1 MTTRYKHVLF
11 DLDGTIYNTEFA
23 YTSALFDV
31 VKSEDPN
38 TKETFESLTRFMGS
52 AADDTR
58 KELGIGIEDT
68 DRLSDLWIER
78 VVNYKDSIKPFDGVM
93 SVIKYLK
100 DKGIKL
106 GIVTSRDRSFA
117 NKLGE
122 LASPMPTLLKPYFD
136 YSISASDVPNPKP
149 APDSIIKY
157 MEITGARR
165 DEILFI
171 GDTMSD
177 VMCAKDSGVAFG
189 LAIWGSRIKQS
200 IMCAHQF
207 LNPWDI
213 VSAVIHPDN
222 LNYQW
227 YKWAKEIQ
235 AIGQI
240 GLTYCTNVFDI
251 ERFERLRE
259 ISCEMISTM
268 TDEPLQKVR
277 DVICMDKGYITPKID
292 TRAAIFN
299 KQGQILLVK
308 EAKNNLWS
316 LPGGWCDEDMSIFS
330 NTIKEAREEAG
341 MLVTPVKLAAF
352 LDKDK
357 WNKSS
362 QPFHILAAFTIC
374 YEGEGEF
381 EKNSETLERRF
392 YNLEDI
398 DETWLRLGTTTLS
411 QIKLCFDAYHT
422 ENWIPVID

>member
-78 VVNYKDSIKPFDGVM
+78 VVNYKDTIKPFDGVM

-100 DKGIKL
+100 EKDVKL

-122 LASPMPTLLKPYFD
+122 LASPMPTELKPYFD
-136 YSISASDVPNPKP
+136 YSISASDVKNPKP
-149 APDSIIKY
+149 APDSILKY
-157 MEITGARR
+157 MEITGATR

-189 LAIWGSRIKQS
+189 LAVWGCRLKQS
-200 IMCAHQF
+200 ILCAHQF

-213 VSAVIHPDN
+213 ISAVFHADN

-240 GLTYCTNVFDI
+240 GLTYCTNIFDI
-251 ERFERLRE
+251 ERFERLRQM
-259 ISCEMISTM
+259 SCEMLSTM

-316 LPGGWCDEDMSIFS
+316 LPGGWCDEDLSIFE
-330 NTIKEAREEAG
+330 NTKKEAREEAG

-381 EKNSETLERRF
+381 VKNSETLERRF

-398 DETWLRLGTTTLS
+398 DESWLRLGTTTLP
-411 QIKLCFDAYHT
+411 QIKLCFDAYHS
-422 ENWIPVID
+422 EHWSPVID